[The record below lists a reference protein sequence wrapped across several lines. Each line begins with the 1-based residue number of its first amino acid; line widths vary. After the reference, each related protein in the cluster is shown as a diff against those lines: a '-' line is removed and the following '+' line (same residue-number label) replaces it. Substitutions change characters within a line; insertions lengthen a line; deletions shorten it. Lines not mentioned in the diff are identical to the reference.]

1 MDIIK
6 LDNNT
11 IETST
16 IVKRK
21 YTKEQIQEEKEMM
34 LQEIEMAEEQIN
46 RANARIEE
54 LNNYSK
60 KLTPTK

>member
-1 MDIIK
+1 MNITKI
-6 LDNNT
+6 DNNT

-34 LQEIEMAEEQIN
+34 LREIDMAEEQKK
-46 RANARIEE
+46 RAGARIAE
-54 LNNYSK
+54 LETFAG
-60 KLTPTK
+60 KLIK

>member
-1 MDIIK
+1 MNITKI
-6 LDNNT
+6 DNNT

-34 LQEIEMAEEQIN
+34 LREIDMAEEQKK
-46 RANARIEE
+46 RAQARIAE
-54 LNNYSK
+54 LETFEG
-60 KLTPTK
+60 KLIK